1 MKTKETKRP
10 EMVCLAEA
18 KEKRPDKVIKALED
32 FIIRVSSDKGKA
44 TETEI
49 AVLPQVAKIW
59 LEIKETNFLFMQDVT
74 IIT

>member
-10 EMVCLAEA
+10 EMICLAEA

-49 AVLPQVAKIW
+49 AALPQVAKIW
-59 LEIKETNFLFMQDVT
+59 LEIEKTNFNLFVSR
-74 IIT
+74 